1 MYGVLFLD
9 KYEKFEKIMYIV
21 LLVAWCGGVACRAE
35 NKEKWEMRLVVVKEN
50 FSPSF
55 SPVPPSLP
63 CFLPPPFPSF
73 LKRMQ
78 AQIACTVLF

>member
-9 KYEKFEKIMYIV
+9 KYEQFEKIMYIV

-55 SPVPPSLP
+55 PSVAP
-63 CFLPPPFPSF
+63 HPRSLPPPFPSF
-73 LKRMQ
+73 LKRRQ
-78 AQIACTVLF
+78 AQIACTALF